1 MRICDL
7 PPQPGDCGARYQ
19 RWFYNK
25 NIKECMIFTFQG
37 CRGNQ
42 NNFRSKDECEENCI
56 AYFDQSI
63 QKSETN
69 FQPVRSPRIVT
80 ERLVGDQAIISTS
93 PLASVRARVTDPH
106 QKELRRKRRLE
117 RKKLRQLKRSRK
129 KGKKKRRRDGK
140 GKKKRKNRKKNKKRR
155 RKNKNKKNRRRK
167 NKLKT
172 TTVEPTID
180 LSNADAKSKA
190 NSVSDFE
197 LISIIDKTK
206 DTMKN
211 NIEKIKAQADRQKE
225 KTKWSVSLWKL
236 PKTSSRGCTQLCN
249 DWWYLPRDWWARH
262 DTIWLTCMHLSSG
275 DWNWYLVY
283 PGTLYLIRP
292 HASISYILKV
302 LSLFKQYIYLGIFGC
317 PMFSL

>member
-1 MRICDL
+1 MREFILCTCLCILLFGGQVTTGSSLDIGPKAKRKCKEANKSCSKEEVCAIQHLQWPMNMSFPVCVPAKYVRVKMRICDL

-197 LISIIDKTK
+197 LISILDKTK

-225 KTKWSVSLWKL
+225 KTK
-236 PKTSSRGCTQLCN
+236 
-249 DWWYLPRDWWARH
+249 
-262 DTIWLTCMHLSSG
+262 
-275 DWNWYLVY
+275 
-283 PGTLYLIRP
+283 
-292 HASISYILKV
+292 
-302 LSLFKQYIYLGIFGC
+302 
-317 PMFSL
+317 